1 VTTYEALRAAQ
12 DDLRAALDIED
23 AQPCE
28 DTEIALALA
37 YYVCQCVGRAYHSQ
51 QARPVASGGWNASY
65 EQHAQPFRISTKVR
79 RFVDGDYNDRS
90 RG

>member
-12 DDLRAALDIED
+12 DDLRAALNIED

-37 YYVCQCVGRAYHSQ
+37 YYVCQRVGRAYHAQ
-51 QARPVASGGWNASY
+51 QVRPVAPGGWNASY
-65 EQHAQPFRISTKVR
+65 EQHAQSFQISAKIR
-79 RFVDGDYNDRS
+79 RFANGGSDRS